1 MTVSVSSTEA
11 QEGPVTSGFWAL
23 TLGSIGVVFGDI
35 GTSPLYAFREAV
47 AGAAHGQEVSRV
59 IVLGVLSLILWAL
72 FIVVTAKYVLLLLR
86 ADNNGEG
93 GTLSLMALGQRA
105 LGRRSWPLLALGV
118 LGASMF
124 IGDSMITPAISVL
137 SAVEGLKLATP
148 ALEHYVVPL
157 TILILVGLF
166 SVQSSGTARVAS
178 AFGPVM
184 VVWFASIAV
193 MGLMHIKD
201 DPSVLAAINPW
212 YGLQFLLSHGT
223 IGLVTLGAVFLAV
236 TGGEALYAD
245 LGHFGRKPIQSGW
258 LYFVLPSL
266 LINYFGQGAL
276 LLSDPSAIE
285 NSFYRMVPEFLLLPL
300 VALATAATVI
310 ASQAVI
316 TGAYSLVRQAVQL
329 GLLPRFE
336 VRYTSETHA
345 GQIYLPRVNRLLL
358 IGVLLLVLLFRTSS
372 GLASAYGIAVSTT
385 MVADGIMGFVV
396 IWKLW
401 NWRAAT
407 AAAVILPFV
416 VVDMSF
422 FSANLLKL
430 LEGAWVPLLFGAAM
444 AAMIWTWR
452 RGSAILIVKTRRIEV
467 PLTDLIKSLEK
478 RPPHIV
484 KGTAVFLTSDPSFVP
499 TALLHN
505 LKHNKVLHE
514 HNVVLTIETAQTPR
528 VDLFRTRPYGKDQR
542 EVFNRTAALR
552 LHGIPERPEGACDR
566 AQARLAVRYHGDVVL
581 RLAPLAQA
589 FGAIGHAAVAGSPV
603 HRDEPLGQRCHRLLP
618 DSDGTRRGSRHPGN
632 YLNFQ
637 IGFWLDVPSHA
648 RDAYRKPESS
658 LTYASTLGV

>member
-1 MTVSVSSTEA
+1 MTARITSAEA
-11 QEGPVTSGFWAL
+11 REGPVTSGFWSL

-35 GTSPLYAFREAV
+35 GTSPLYAFHEAV
-47 AGAAHGQEVSRV
+47 RGAAHGEPVSRV
-59 IVLGVLSLILWAL
+59 MVLGVLSLILWAL

-105 LGRRSWPLLALGV
+105 LGRRSWFLLALGV
-118 LGASMF
+118 VGASMF

-148 ALEHYVVPL
+148 AFEHYVVPL
-157 TILILVGLF
+157 TVFILVLLF
-166 SVQSSGTARVAS
+166 AVQSKGTALVAS

-184 VVWFASIAV
+184 LIWFTCLAV
-193 MGLMHIKD
+193 MGAVHIAD
-201 DPSVLAAINPW
+201 DPSVLAAINP
-212 YGLQFLLSHGT
+212 YYALQFLLSHGT

-245 LGHFGRKPIQSGW
+245 LGHFGRKPIQSAW
-258 LYFVLPSL
+258 MFFVLPSL

-276 LLSDPSAIE
+276 VLSDPGAIE
-285 NSFYRMVPEFLLLPL
+285 HSFYRMVPEYLVLPL
-300 VALATAATVI
+300 VGLATAATVI

-316 TGAYSLVRQAVQL
+316 TGAYSLVYQAVQL

-358 IGVLLLVLLFRTSS
+358 IGVMLLVLLFHTSS
-372 GLASAYGIAVSTT
+372 NLASAYGIAVSTT

-407 AAAVILPFV
+407 AAAVIMPFV
-416 VVDMSF
+416 VVDMTF

-444 AAMIWTWR
+444 AGTIWTWR
-452 RGSAILIVKTRRIEV
+452 RGSGILIQKTRRIEV
-467 PLTDLIKSLEK
+467 PLDDLIRSLEK

-514 HNVVLTIETAQTPR
+514 HNVILTIETAQTPR
-528 VDLFRTRPYGKDQR
+528 VDLSDRFRMEKISNKFSKVRLRFGFMEQPNVPK
-542 EVFNRTAALR
+542 ALAIAR
-552 LHGIPERPEGACDR
+552 KQGWQFDIMSTSFFVSRRSLKAS
-566 AQARLAVRYHGDVVL
+566 AQSGM
-581 RLAPLAQA
+581 PLWQDHLFIA
-589 FGAIGHAAVAGSPV
+589 
-603 HRDEPLGQRCHRLLP
+603 L
-618 DSDGTRRGSRHPGN
+618 SRSAN
-632 YLNFQ
+632 DATDYFQ
-637 IGFWLDVPSHA
+637 IPTGRVV
-648 RDAYRKPESS
+648 EVG
-658 LTYASTLGV
+658 TQVTI